1 MTRFRTLPP
10 EAEPVTLAEAKVYLR
25 LQGDSE
31 DDMVASLIKAAREE
45 VERATGTALIDQG
58 WRAVLDAWPANGVA
72 MLTPYPV
79 KAVTSVTAYGSE
91 GEAWAVNPADY
102 FLDANSRPARL
113 HFEAR
118 PEPLRVMNGIEID
131 FTAGFGE
138 AGPDVPDLLRR
149 AILLLVAHWYEFR
162 AQVAAADQ
170 PVSYPAGYDRMI
182 AGYKARRL

>member
-10 EAEPVTLAEAKVYLR
+10 EAEPVTLAEAKAYLR
-25 LQGDSE
+25 LQSDSE
-31 DDMVASLIKAAREE
+31 DDLIAGLIKAARED
-45 VERATGTALIDQG
+45 VERTTGTALIDQG
-58 WRAVLDAWPANGVA
+58 WRLLLDAWPANEIA
-72 MLTPYPV
+72 MLTPFPV
-79 KAVTSVTAYGSE
+79 KEVTAVTAYGSE
-91 GEAWAVNPADY
+91 GEAWVLNPGDY

-113 HFEAR
+113 HFETQ

-162 AQVAAADQ
+162 AQVTAQDQ

-182 AGYKARRL
+182 AGYKGRRL